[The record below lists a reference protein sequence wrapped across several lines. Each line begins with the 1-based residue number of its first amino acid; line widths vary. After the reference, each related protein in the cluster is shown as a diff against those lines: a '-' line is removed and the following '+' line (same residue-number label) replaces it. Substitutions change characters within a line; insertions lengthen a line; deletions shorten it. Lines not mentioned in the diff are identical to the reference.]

1 MNKRDA
7 AKLAFKLLGLFF
19 GLGVIRWI
27 EQIGSN
33 WWSIASA
40 YTNSP
45 HSFWGVSNVLFPLL
59 SLVLVVGTGV
69 FIWQKSEMLADRVFP
84 PSQPS
89 ERLPSSDA
97 AVRRQDVLRLAL
109 AIIGIW
115 LMANSLPGIISTG
128 IARFLPNSGLPDS
141 MHDYGDYYARQE
153 VVGLIREGIEF
164 LLGALLLF
172 WQPVSTFAVRALGP
186 VRGVL
191 FFENQAPEPLPVQEI
206 SNRVVC
212 PYCKNPVEGA
222 TAVCPK
228 CGTLYHEAC
237 WNEHGACAVFGCDNP
252 DHT

>member
-1 MNKRDA
+1 MNRRDA
-7 AKLAFKLLGLFF
+7 AILAFKLLALFF
-19 GLGVIRWI
+19 GLGVVRWI
-27 EQIGSN
+27 EQVGSN

-45 HSFWGVSNVLFPLL
+45 HSFWGVSNVLIPLL

-69 FIWQKSEMLADRVFP
+69 LVWRKSEMLADRVFP
-84 PSQPS
+84 SQAS
-89 ERLPSSDA
+89 TRLSSTDD

-115 LMANSLPGIISTG
+115 LMANSLPGLISTG
-128 IARFLPNSGLPDS
+128 IARFILNSGVPDS

-153 VVGLIREGIEF
+153 VIGLISGGIEF

-172 WQPVSTFAVRALGP
+172 WQRVNTFAVGALGQ

-191 FFENQAPEPLPVQEI
+191 FFENQEPEPLPVQEI

-237 WNEHGACAVFGCDNP
+237 WNEHGACAVFGCNDP
-252 DHT
+252 DHP